1 MGKQQTRKKSNK
13 YNHPACDNKM
23 TFEDCELAILRQA
36 VDENEET
43 IGKKIVN
50 TPEIKNILKIVEDF
64 LMKKK
69 LMCYG
74 GTAINNILPSYDQF
88 YNRDAEIPD
97 YDFYS
102 PDALKDAKELT
113 DIYYKKGYTDAEAKA
128 GVHHGT
134 YKVYV
139 NFIPIA
145 DITQMEPSLYKSL
158 FKESLLVAGIRYVP
172 ANFLRMGMYLELSRP
187 AGDVSRWEKVL
198 KRLTLLNKHYP
209 LKSSKCNTVDF
220 QRKMQVDDD
229 LKKKIY
235 LTTRDTLVNNGVV
248 FFGGYAYSLYSEY
261 LSKEESYSKTKK
273 HSPDFDVLSDDIE
286 KTSLIIQEQ
295 LHELGVKN
303 IKSINH
309 APLGEILPRRIQI
322 IVDDETIA
330 FIYEPIACHNY
341 NVINLKGTS
350 IKVATIDTILS
361 FYLGFIY
368 INLPEYDVNRLL
380 CMAAYLFHIQ
390 EKNRL
395 GQKGLLK
402 RFNIDCYGKQ
412 PTKESIR
419 AEKTAK
425 YKEIKKGSKE
435 YEEWFLNYN
444 PANIERLKLEKK
456 EQKEKTKEK
465 QKKAEE
471 KEQKEEKKN
480 QTRKK
485 RSRLFPFFS

>member
-1 MGKQQTRKKSNK
+1 MGKQQTKKKYNK
-13 YNHPACDNKM
+13 YNNPACDNKM

-43 IGKKIVN
+43 KGKKIVN
-50 TPEIKNILKIVEDF
+50 TSEIKSILKIVEDF
-64 LMKKK
+64 LIKKK

-74 GTAINNILPSYDQF
+74 GTAINNILPTYDQF

-113 DIYYKKGYTDAEAKA
+113 DIYYKLGYTDAEAKA
-128 GVHHGT
+128 GVHYGT

-145 DITQMEPSLYKSL
+145 DITQLEPNLYKSL

-187 AGDVSRWEKVL
+187 SGDVSRWEKVL

-209 LKSSKCNTVDF
+209 LKSSKCDSIDF
-220 QRKMQVDDD
+220 QRKMSVDDD
-229 LKKKIY
+229 MKSKIY
-235 LTTRDTLVNNGVV
+235 LTARDTLINNGVV
-248 FFGGYAYSLYSEY
+248 FFGGYAYSLYSQY
-261 LSKEESYSKTKK
+261 ISNKESRSKTRK
-273 HSPDFDVLSDDIE
+273 HTPDFDVLSDDIN
-286 KTSLIIQEQ
+286 KTALILQEQ
-295 LHELGVKN
+295 LQELGATN
-303 IKSINH
+303 IKSVEH
-309 APLGEILPRRIQI
+309 APLGEILPRRIQ
-322 IVDDETIA
+322 VAVGDETIA

-341 NVINLKGTS
+341 NVINVKNTS
-350 IKVATIDTILS
+350 VKVATIDTILS
-361 FYLGFIY
+361 FYLGFTY
-368 INLPEYDVNRLL
+368 LNLPEYDADRLL
-380 CMAAYLFHIQ
+380 CMSSYLFHVQ

-395 GQKGLLK
+395 SQKGLLK
-402 RFNIDCYGKQ
+402 RFNIDCFGKQ

-419 AEKTAK
+419 AEKASK
-425 YKEIKKGSKE
+425 YREIKKGSKQ

-456 EQKEKTKEK
+456 EKIEKTKAKKK
-465 QKKAEE
+465 QLEE
-471 KEQKEEKKN
+471 TKN
-480 QTRKK
+480 KTKKK
-485 RSRLFPFFS
+485 RSKLFPFL

>member
-1 MGKQQTRKKSNK
+1 MGKQQTRKKYNK
-13 YNHPACDNKM
+13 YNHSVCDNKM

-36 VDENEET
+36 VDDNEET
-43 IGKKIVN
+43 QGKKIVN
-50 TPEIKNILKIVEDF
+50 TAEIKSILKIVEDF
-64 LMKKK
+64 LIKKK

-113 DIYYKKGYTDAEAKA
+113 DIYYKNGYTDAEAKA

-145 DITQMEPSLYKSL
+145 DITQLEPNLYKSL
-158 FKESLLVAGIRYVP
+158 FKQSLLVAGIRYVP

-209 LKSSKCNTVDF
+209 LKSSKCDSIDF
-220 QRKMQVDDD
+220 QRKMSVDDD
-229 LKKKIY
+229 INSKIY
-235 LTTRDTLVNNGVV
+235 LTARDTLINNGVV
-248 FFGGYAYSLYSEY
+248 FFGGYAYSLYSQY
-261 LSKEESYSKTKK
+261 ISNKDSRTKTRK
-273 HSPDFDVLSDDIE
+273 HTPDFDVLSDDID
-286 KTSLIIQEQ
+286 KTALILQEQ
-295 LHELGVKN
+295 LEELGATN
-303 IKSINH
+303 IKSMEH
-309 APLGEILPRRIQI
+309 AALGELLPRRIQ
-322 IVDDETIA
+322 VAVGDETIA

-341 NVINLKGTS
+341 NVVNVKGTS
-350 IKVATIDTILS
+350 VKVATIDTILS
-361 FYLGFIY
+361 FYLGFTY
-368 INLPEYDVNRLL
+368 LNSPEYDADRLL
-380 CMAAYLFHIQ
+380 CMSSYLFHVQ

-395 GQKGLLK
+395 SQKGLLK
-402 RFNIDCYGKQ
+402 RFNIDCFGKQ

-419 AEKTAK
+419 AEKASK
-425 YKEIKKGSKE
+425 YREIKKNSKY

-456 EQKEKTKEK
+456 EKIEKTKEK
-465 QKKAEE
+465 KKHLEE
-471 KEQKEEKKN
+471 KSNKTKK
-480 QTRKK
+480 KK
-485 RSRLFPFFS
+485 SKLFPFL

>member
-1 MGKQQTRKKSNK
+1 MGKQQTKKKHNK

-23 TFEDCELAILRQA
+23 TFDDCELAILRQA
-36 VDENEET
+36 VDKNEET
-43 IGKKIVN
+43 KGKKIVN
-50 TPEIKNILKIVEDF
+50 TTEIKSILKIVEDF
-64 LMKKK
+64 LIKKK

-113 DIYYKKGYTDAEAKA
+113 DIYYKNGYTDAEAKA

-145 DITQMEPSLYKSL
+145 DITQLDAGLYKSL

-209 LKSSKCNTVDF
+209 LKSSKCNQIDF
-220 QRKMQVDDD
+220 QRKMDMSDDIKD
-229 LKKKIY
+229 KIY
-235 LTTRDTLVNNGVV
+235 ITVRDTLVNSGSV
-248 FFGGYAYSLYSEY
+248 FFGGYAYSLYSRYISGE
-261 LSKEESYSKTKK
+261 KNKK
-273 HSPDFDVLSDDIE
+273 NVPDFDVLSDDIQ
-286 KTSLIIQEQ
+286 KTALIVQEQ
-295 LHELGVKN
+295 LHELGITD
-303 IKSINH
+303 IKSVEH
-309 APLGEILPRRIQI
+309 APIGELLPKRIQI
-322 IVDDETIA
+322 IVENETIA

-341 NVINLKGTS
+341 NMIDVSGTKV
-350 IKVATIDTILS
+350 KVATIDTILS

-368 INLPEYDVNRLL
+368 INLPEYDVDRLL
-380 CMAAYLFHIQ
+380 CMASYLFHIQ
-390 EKNRL
+390 ENNRL
-395 GQKGLLK
+395 GQKGLLR

-419 AEKTAK
+419 AEKASK
-425 YKEIKKGSKE
+425 YREIKKGSKS

-444 PANIERLKLEKK
+444 PANIERLKLEKNIRK
-456 EQKEKTKEK
+456 EKTKEKTKEK
-465 QKKAEE
+465 QNK
-471 KEQKEEKKN
+471 
-480 QTRKK
+480 TKK
-485 RSRLFPFFS
+485 RPSRFFFF

>member
-1 MGKQQTRKKSNK
+1 MGKQRTRKKYNK

-43 IGKKIVN
+43 KGKKIVN
-50 TPEIKNILKIVEDF
+50 TNEIKSILKIVEDF
-64 LMKKK
+64 LIKKK

-113 DIYYKKGYTDAEAKA
+113 DIYYKNGYTDAEAKA

-145 DITQMEPSLYKSL
+145 DITQMEPTLYKSL

-209 LKSSKCNTVDF
+209 LKTVKCNTVDF
-220 QRKMQVDDD
+220 QRKMSIEDDMTS
-229 LKKKIY
+229 KIY

-248 FFGGYAYSLYSEY
+248 FFGGYAYSLYSSY
-261 LSKEESYSKTKK
+261 ISKEEMKSKTRK
-273 HSPDFDVLSDDIE
+273 HTPDFDVLSDDID
-286 KTSLIIQEQ
+286 KTALIVQEQ
-295 LHELGVKN
+295 LQELGAKN
-303 IKSINH
+303 IQSIVH
-309 APLGEILPRRIQI
+309 EPLGEILPRRIQI
-322 IVDDETIA
+322 AVEDETIA

-341 NVINLKGTS
+341 NVVNVQGTK

-361 FYLGFIY
+361 FYLGFVY
-368 INLPEYDVNRLL
+368 IDHPEYDVNRLL
-380 CMAAYLFHIQ
+380 CMSSYLFNVQ

-395 GQKGLLK
+395 SQKGLLK
-402 RFNIDCYGKQ
+402 RFNIDCFGKQ

-419 AEKTAK
+419 AEKASK
-425 YKEIKKGSKE
+425 YRELKKNSKD

-456 EQKEKTKEK
+456 EQKEKTK
-465 QKKAEE
+465 KKKEEE
-471 KEQKEEKKN
+471 KEKQNNKTK
-480 QTRKK
+480 KK
-485 RSRLFPFFS
+485 RSKLFPFL

>member
-1 MGKQQTRKKSNK
+1 MGKQQTRKKYNK
-13 YNHPACDNKM
+13 YNHSVCDNKM

-36 VDENEET
+36 VDVNEET
-43 IGKKIVN
+43 KGKKIVN
-50 TPEIKNILKIVEDF
+50 TAEIKSILKIVEDF
-64 LMKKK
+64 LIKKK

-113 DIYYKKGYTDAEAKA
+113 DIYYKHGYTDAEAKA

-145 DITQMEPSLYKSL
+145 DITQLEPSLYKSL
-158 FKESLLVAGIRYVP
+158 FKETLLVAGIRYVP

-187 AGDVSRWEKVL
+187 AGDISRLEKVL

-209 LKSSKCNTVDF
+209 LKSGKCEEVDF
-220 QRKMQVDDD
+220 QRKMSINDDM
-229 LKKKIY
+229 KSRIY
-235 LTTRDTLVNNGVV
+235 FTVRDTLINNGVV
-248 FFGGYAYSLYSEY
+248 FFGGHAYRLYSQY
-261 LSKEESYSKTKK
+261 VSKEEAHSKINK
-273 HSPDFDVLSDDIE
+273 HAPDFDVLSDDIH
-286 KTSLIIQEQ
+286 KTALIVQEQ
-295 LHELGVKN
+295 LQEIGATN
-303 IKSINH
+303 IKSIEH
-309 APLGEILPRRIQI
+309 PALGEILPKRVQI

-341 NVINLKGTS
+341 NVINVKGNKV
-350 IKVATIDTILS
+350 KVATVDTVLS

-368 INLPEYDVNRLL
+368 LNLPEYNVDRLL
-380 CMAAYLFHIQ
+380 CMASYLFHVQ

-395 GQKGLLK
+395 SQKGLLK
-402 RFNIDCYGKQ
+402 RFNIECYGKQ

-419 AEKTAK
+419 AEKASK
-425 YKEIKKGSKE
+425 YREIKKGSKQ

-444 PANIERLKLEKK
+444 PANIERLKLERKEKSKTREKK
-456 EQKEKTKEK
+456 EEDKQNKTK
-465 QKKAEE
+465 KKS
-471 KEQKEEKKN
+471 KFF
-480 QTRKK
+480 
-485 RSRLFPFFS
+485 LF

>member
-1 MGKQQTRKKSNK
+1 M
-13 YNHPACDNKM
+13 
-23 TFEDCELAILRQA
+23 
-36 VDENEET
+36 
-43 IGKKIVN
+43 VN
-50 TPEIKNILKIVEDF
+50 V
-64 LMKKK
+64 
-69 LMCYG
+69 
-74 GTAINNILPSYDQF
+74 
-88 YNRDAEIPD
+88 
-97 YDFYS
+97 
-102 PDALKDAKELT
+102 
-113 DIYYKKGYTDAEAKA
+113 
-128 GVHHGT
+128 
-134 YKVYV
+134 
-139 NFIPIA
+139 
-145 DITQMEPSLYKSL
+145 
-158 FKESLLVAGIRYVP
+158 
-172 ANFLRMGMYLELSRP
+172 
-187 AGDVSRWEKVL
+187 
-198 KRLTLLNKHYP
+198 
-209 LKSSKCNTVDF
+209 
-220 QRKMQVDDD
+220 
-229 LKKKIY
+229 
-235 LTTRDTLVNNGVV
+235 
-248 FFGGYAYSLYSEY
+248 
-261 LSKEESYSKTKK
+261 
-273 HSPDFDVLSDDIE
+273 
-286 KTSLIIQEQ
+286 
-295 LHELGVKN
+295 
-303 IKSINH
+303 
-309 APLGEILPRRIQI
+309 
-322 IVDDETIA
+322 
-330 FIYEPIACHNY
+330 
-341 NVINLKGTS
+341 KGTS

-425 YKEIKKGSKE
+425 YKEIKKGTKE

>member
-1 MGKQQTRKKSNK
+1 MGKQQTKKKHNK
-13 YNHPACDNKM
+13 YNHPVCDNKM
-23 TFEDCELAILRQA
+23 TFDDCELAILRQA
-36 VDENEET
+36 VDKNEET
-43 IGKKIVN
+43 KGKKIVN
-50 TPEIKNILKIVEDF
+50 TTEIKSILKIVEDF
-64 LMKKK
+64 LIKKK

-113 DIYYKKGYTDAEAKA
+113 DIYYKNGYTDAEAKA

-145 DITQMEPSLYKSL
+145 DITQLDAGLYKSL
-158 FKESLLVAGIRYVP
+158 FKQSLLVAGIRYVP

-187 AGDVSRWEKVL
+187 AGDISRWEKVL

-209 LKSSKCNTVDF
+209 LKSSKCNQIEF
-220 QRKMQVDDD
+220 QRKMEMDDD
-229 LKKKIY
+229 IKDKIY
-235 LTTRDTLVNNGVV
+235 ITVRDTLVNSGSV
-248 FFGGYAYSLYSEY
+248 FFGGYAYSLYSRYISGE
-261 LSKEESYSKTKK
+261 KNKK
-273 HSPDFDVLSDDIE
+273 NVPDFDVLSDDIQ
-286 KTSLIIQEQ
+286 KTALIVQEQ
-295 LHELGVKN
+295 LHELGITD
-303 IKSINH
+303 IKSVEH
-309 APLGEILPRRIQI
+309 AAIGELLPKRIQI
-322 IVDDETIA
+322 IVDNETIA

-341 NVINLKGTS
+341 NIIDVNGTK

-368 INLPEYDVNRLL
+368 INLPEYDVDRLL
-380 CMAAYLFHIQ
+380 CMASYLFHIQ
-390 EKNRL
+390 ENNRL
-395 GQKGLLK
+395 GQKGLLR

-419 AEKTAK
+419 AEKASK
-425 YKEIKKGSKE
+425 YREIKKGSKS

-444 PANIERLKLEKK
+444 PANIERLKLEKNIRK
-456 EQKEKTKEK
+456 EKTKEKTKEK
-465 QKKAEE
+465 QNK
-471 KEQKEEKKN
+471 
-480 QTRKK
+480 TKK
-485 RSRLFPFFS
+485 RPSRFFFF

>member
-1 MGKQQTRKKSNK
+1 MGKQQTRKKNNK
-13 YNHPACDNKM
+13 YNHPVCDNKM
-23 TFEDCELAILRQA
+23 TFDDCELAILRQA
-36 VDENEET
+36 VDKNEET
-43 IGKKIVN
+43 KGKKIVN
-50 TPEIKNILKIVEDF
+50 TTEIKSILKIVEDF
-64 LMKKK
+64 LIKKK

-113 DIYYKKGYTDAEAKA
+113 DIYYKNGYTDAEAKA

-145 DITQMEPSLYKSL
+145 DITQLDAGLYKSL
-158 FKESLLVAGIRYVP
+158 FKQSLLVAGIRYVP

-187 AGDVSRWEKVL
+187 AGDISRWEKVL

-209 LKSSKCNTVDF
+209 LKSSKCNQIEF
-220 QRKMQVDDD
+220 QRKMEMDDD
-229 LKKKIY
+229 IKDKIY
-235 LTTRDTLVNNGVV
+235 ITVRDTLVNSGSV
-248 FFGGYAYSLYSEY
+248 FFGGYAYSLYSRYISGE
-261 LSKEESYSKTKK
+261 KNKK
-273 HSPDFDVLSDDIE
+273 NVPDFDVLSDDIQ
-286 KTSLIIQEQ
+286 KTALIVQEQ
-295 LHELGVKN
+295 LHELGITD
-303 IKSINH
+303 IKSVEH
-309 APLGEILPRRIQI
+309 AAIGELLPKRIQI
-322 IVDDETIA
+322 IVDNETIA

-341 NVINLKGTS
+341 NIIDVNGTK

-368 INLPEYDVNRLL
+368 INLPEYDVDRLL
-380 CMAAYLFHIQ
+380 CMASYLFQIQ
-390 EKNRL
+390 ENNRL
-395 GQKGLLK
+395 GQKGLLR

-419 AEKTAK
+419 AEKASK
-425 YKEIKKGSKE
+425 YREIKKGSKS

-444 PANIERLKLEKK
+444 PANIERLKLEKNIRK
-456 EQKEKTKEK
+456 EKTKEKTKEK
-465 QKKAEE
+465 QNK
-471 KEQKEEKKN
+471 
-480 QTRKK
+480 TKK
-485 RSRLFPFFS
+485 RPSRFFFF

>member
-1 MGKQQTRKKSNK
+1 MGKQQTKKKYNK
-13 YNHPACDNKM
+13 YNNPACDNTM

-43 IGKKIVN
+43 KGKKIVN
-50 TPEIKNILKIVEDF
+50 TSEIKSILKIVEDF
-64 LMKKK
+64 LIKKK

-74 GTAINNILPSYDQF
+74 GTAINNILPTYDQF

-102 PDALKDAKELT
+102 PDALNDAKELT
-113 DIYYKKGYTDAEAKA
+113 DIYYKLGYTDAEAKA
-128 GVHHGT
+128 GVHYGT

-145 DITQMEPSLYKSL
+145 DITQLEPNLYKYL

-209 LKSSKCNTVDF
+209 LKSSKCDSIDF
-220 QRKMQVDDD
+220 QRKMSVDDD
-229 LKKKIY
+229 MKSKIY
-235 LTTRDTLVNNGVV
+235 LTSRDTLINNGVV
-248 FFGGYAYSLYSEY
+248 FFGGYAYSLYSQY
-261 LSKEESYSKTKK
+261 VSNKESRSKTRK
-273 HSPDFDVLSDDIE
+273 HSPDFDVLSDDID
-286 KTSLIIQEQ
+286 KTALILQEQ
-295 LHELGVKN
+295 LQELGATN
-303 IKSINH
+303 IKSVEH
-309 APLGEILPRRIQI
+309 APLGEILPRRIQ
-322 IVDDETIA
+322 VAVGDETIA

-341 NVINLKGTS
+341 NVINVKNTS
-350 IKVATIDTILS
+350 VKVATIDTILS
-361 FYLGFIY
+361 FYLGFTY
-368 INLPEYDVNRLL
+368 LNLPEYDADRLL
-380 CMAAYLFHIQ
+380 CMSSYLFHVQ

-395 GQKGLLK
+395 SQKGLLK
-402 RFNIDCYGKQ
+402 RFNIDCFGKQ

-419 AEKTAK
+419 AEKASK
-425 YKEIKKGSKE
+425 YREIKKGSKH

-456 EQKEKTKEK
+456 EKTEKTKAKKK
-465 QKKAEE
+465 QIEE
-471 KEQKEEKKN
+471 TKN
-480 QTRKK
+480 KTKKK
-485 RSRLFPFFS
+485 RSKLFPFL

>member
-1 MGKQQTRKKSNK
+1 MGKQKTRKKNNK
-13 YNHPACDNKM
+13 YNHPVCDNKM
-23 TFEDCELAILRQA
+23 TFDDCELAILRQA
-36 VDENEET
+36 VDKNEET
-43 IGKKIVN
+43 KGKKIVN
-50 TPEIKNILKIVEDF
+50 TTEIKSILKIVEDF
-64 LMKKK
+64 LIKKK

-113 DIYYKKGYTDAEAKA
+113 DIYYKNGYTDAEAKA

-145 DITQMEPSLYKSL
+145 DITQLDAGLYKSL
-158 FKESLLVAGIRYVP
+158 FKQSLLVAGIRYVP

-187 AGDVSRWEKVL
+187 AGDISRWEKVL

-209 LKSSKCNTVDF
+209 LKSSKCNQIEF
-220 QRKMQVDDD
+220 QRKMEMDDD
-229 LKKKIY
+229 IKDKIY
-235 LTTRDTLVNNGVV
+235 ITVRDTLVNSGSV
-248 FFGGYAYSLYSEY
+248 FFGGYAYSLYSRYISGE
-261 LSKEESYSKTKK
+261 KNKK
-273 HSPDFDVLSDDIE
+273 NVPDFDVLSDDIQ
-286 KTSLIIQEQ
+286 KTALIVQEQ
-295 LHELGVKN
+295 LHELGITD
-303 IKSINH
+303 IKSVEH
-309 APLGEILPRRIQI
+309 AAIGELLPKRIQI
-322 IVDDETIA
+322 IVDNETIA

-341 NVINLKGTS
+341 NIIDVNGTK

-368 INLPEYDVNRLL
+368 INLPEYDVDRLL
-380 CMAAYLFHIQ
+380 CMASYLFHIQ
-390 EKNRL
+390 ENNRL
-395 GQKGLLK
+395 GQKGLLR

-419 AEKTAK
+419 AEKASK
-425 YKEIKKGSKE
+425 YREIKKGSKS

-444 PANIERLKLEKK
+444 PANIERLKLEKNIRK
-456 EQKEKTKEK
+456 EKTKEKTKEK
-465 QKKAEE
+465 QNK
-471 KEQKEEKKN
+471 
-480 QTRKK
+480 TKK
-485 RSRLFPFFS
+485 RPSRFFFF